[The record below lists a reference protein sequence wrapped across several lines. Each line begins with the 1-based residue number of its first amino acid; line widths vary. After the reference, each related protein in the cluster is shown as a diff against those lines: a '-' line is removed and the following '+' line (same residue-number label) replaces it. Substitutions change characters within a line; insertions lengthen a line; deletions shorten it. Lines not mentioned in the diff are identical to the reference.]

1 MSFTD
6 AWMVKKSACTHDD
19 VHPMV
24 NARNVTCI
32 NHRQRLLSNPFEW
45 ILVVSNV

>member
-6 AWMVKKSACTHDD
+6 AWMVKKSACAHDD
-19 VHPMV
+19 VHMV

-32 NHRQRLLSNPFEW
+32 NHRQRLLSNPFKR
-45 ILVVSNV
+45 ILVVLNV